1 MDRKKEI
8 LDMLECAYSGAK
20 MNDDFET
27 MCRLSRAIIAFSYDD
42 IFATPT
48 WEQMMES
55 YTMTG
60 HSINDKCNCIYAEDG
75 DIYLNPFFGDL
86 WVVDGKSFI
95 KINNGYSVD
104 IDEPEG
110 FIKVGHINGVINKRM
125 KG

>member
-1 MDRKKEI
+1 
-8 LDMLECAYSGAK
+8 MLECAYSGAK
-20 MNDDFET
+20 MNDDLEI

-48 WEQMMES
+48 WEQMIES
-55 YTMTG
+55 YTMKG
-60 HSINDKCNCIYAEDG
+60 KSINKKYNCVYAEDG

-95 KINNGYSVD
+95 KINNGYAID
-104 IDEPEG
+104 INEPEG
-110 FIKVGHINGVINKRM
+110 FIKVGHINGVVNKRM